1 MRAPGQ
7 PIIVYDRKCMLC
19 SASMA
24 FVIRH
29 DRQHIFRLVPAQ
41 SELGR
46 AAYRDH
52 GLDPDALATMIVV
65 ADGRARTESD
75 AALYVLA
82 TLGWPWRVAAAA
94 RVVPRFVRDRVYRW
108 VARNR
113 YRWFGTRHAC
123 AVPSEEGEP

>member
-1 MRAPGQ
+1 M
-7 PIIVYDRKCMLC
+7 IVYDRKCMLC

-24 FVIRH
+24 FLIRH
-29 DRQHIFRLVPAQ
+29 DRRHLFRLVPAQ

-65 ADGRARTESD
+65 ADSRARTGSD
-75 AALYVLA
+75 AALYILA
-82 TLGWPWRVAAAA
+82 ALGWPWRVAAAA
-94 RVVPRFVRDRVYRW
+94 RVVPRFLRDGVYCW

-113 YRWFGTRHAC
+113 YRWFGMRHAC
-123 AVPSEEGEP
+123 VVPNKSGER